1 MKKIILSL
9 VVVLGITTQGIAA
22 NISTTHNKPIL
33 ENTIDINSD
42 DYLGVENSTILI
54 NNLCF
59 DFAAEVFIVAQK
71 SGESFQTSLTLF
83 YQMKKSC
90 EALVLIG
97 LLINTN

>member
-9 VVVLGITTQGIAA
+9 VILLGITTLGNAA
-22 NISTTHNKPIL
+22 NISTAHNKPLL
-33 ENTIDINSD
+33 ENTIDINGD
-42 DYLGVENSTILI
+42 DHLGVENSTILI

-59 DFAAEVFIVAQK
+59 EFAAEVYIVAQK